1 MFWGAAYSLTGTST
15 RSARVSFDQDSLGS
29 SFSVCVFVT
38 PPTVTGDPFIGK
50 NPLDWVRSKYY
61 AGEVV
66 AFTSASALPVGP
78 GEGSYGAFKIIQGFV
93 SLNAKLKEFI
103 DSVEPKDVE
112 KHLHSH
118 LLWKVGKV
126 RRRYIIRPC
135 FRWLNAFKKGAKEV
149 DLSKVPTLEVT
160 VFSSKLKGLR
170 DDVPFPEYEDAIAHP
185 DITEGK
191 RGGSKSL

>member
-1 MFWGAAYSLTGTST
+1 MSAST
-15 RSARVSFDQDSLGS
+15 NSESEESHKGSYKFDPYEWSARVSFDKDSLGS

-66 AFTSASALPVGP
+66 AFTSASALPVG
-78 GEGSYGAFKIIQGFV
+78 EGSYGSSKIIQGFV

-112 KHLHSH
+112 KHLRGH
-118 LLWKVGKV
+118 LLWKIG
-126 RRRYIIRPC
+126 
-135 FRWLNAFKKGAKEV
+135 KGAKEV

-191 RGGSKSL
+191 RGGSKSP